1 VPCTAAC
8 PNRFFAGCRAVGPIG
23 SADES
28 AATSCSA
35 TAPNRHVLGEL
46 RSKLAVINLTIEDA
60 RGDIEL
66 TYKMVAERD
75 NETVKIE
82 RTSSFVVVA
91 KARIWASEG
100 WQVVITDA
108 DGKSYALA
116 EFDQLLA
123 A

>member
-1 VPCTAAC
+1 MV
-8 PNRFFAGCRAVGPIG
+8 
-23 SADES
+23 
-28 AATSCSA
+28 
-35 TAPNRHVLGEL
+35 
-46 RSKLAVINLTIEDA
+46 
-60 RGDIEL
+60 
-66 TYKMVAERD
+66 YKMIAERE
-75 NETVKIE
+75 NEKVRIE
-82 RTSSFVVVA
+82 RSSSLLIVA

>member
-1 VPCTAAC
+1 MTRANVDAC
-8 PNRFFAGCRAVGPIG
+8 
-23 SADES
+23 
-28 AATSCSA
+28 
-35 TAPNRHVLGEL
+35 GE
-46 RSKLAVINLTIEDA
+46 T
-60 RGDIEL
+60 EL
-66 TYKMVAERD
+66 TYKMIAERD

-82 RTSSFVVVA
+82 RMSSFVIVA

>member
-1 VPCTAAC
+1 M
-8 PNRFFAGCRAVGPIG
+8 
-23 SADES
+23 
-28 AATSCSA
+28 
-35 TAPNRHVLGEL
+35 

-82 RTSSFVVVA
+82 RTSTLVIVA

-108 DGKSYALA
+108 EGKSYQVA
-116 EFDQLLA
+116 EFDHLLA